1 MSKSKK
7 TAKQE
12 NEARMEAESHMLDG
26 ELHPHT
32 GPAIA
37 NYNGLSRLV
46 FGPAGTLVFQRC
58 CGGKKKDLQHDR
70 LWSFPEVE
78 AYNVWKQFKPH
89 WEEERA
95 APEPSLVRA
104 LWKTFRLTFA
114 KALFF
119 QLVYVAFSFLVP
131 VMLPYMLSHLADKA
145 TPWAEDDTPDWHGY
159 LYTVGIFFGA
169 VFGAFAYYH
178 AGFTGWTLAAKIRA
192 VMVMMTFKKTL
203 KVQNSSERNSGQIV
217 NMVSSDAQIL
227 TDTFAFFLSGLVAP
241 IQLIVV
247 TGLLWKEI
255 GPFALIPLATF
266 IVSMPISGIVSSKFG
281 GLRFK
286 QQQASDQRLK
296 LIRELISAVRIV
308 KYYAWEVP
316 FQRNIDNFRE
326 YEIERVRKTAMTRT
340 IAVGVFSAVGP
351 VGTALTYTFYS
362 LGNAFDLSRIFTALA
377 LLNLVRLPLQILP
390 LVLVFGS
397 QYMIA
402 FNRVRDFCILPEL
415 PKREN
420 RPPSKVAI
428 RMKNTS
434 LSWEKDSPVLTKLNI
449 KVKRGE
455 CVMVVGSV
463 GSGKSSLAQAVIG
476 EMPIVDGEVEING
489 GIAYVPQEAWI
500 INASVRENIV
510 FGNPF
515 DEALYKKV
523 IKMAALEPDFAI
535 MPAGDK
541 TEIGDRG
548 INLSGGQRQRVSI
561 ARALYANRDV
571 YVFDDPFSA
580 VDSHVA
586 KHLIENAVVKY
597 IRGQGKTG
605 FIVTNQLQ
613 FLSYA
618 DRVIML
624 KGGKI
629 VEQGKFEELMANG
642 RDFAA
647 LIKEFGVFE
656 KDDDGEESSSEASSK
671 KGPVKKPTQDANT
684 EKKEEASGALTG
696 SEERE
701 SGTIDAAVYWYYIKS
716 GGLGLFFLAVFL
728 LFSVVAARVFYALWL
743 SDWSASSTGAG
754 TAPPAVAA
762 AFGCRLAFNYTAN
775 PNVTVDQ
782 VCPPLFAITPIAAN
796 QANLFKGGYSRD
808 QWLAGYLAASFF
820 EVIVF
825 FLHMIPLVYWSRN
838 ASRTLHHNL
847 LSKVLRASTSFFDST
862 PAGRLI
868 ARFSKDINLIDD
880 LLAFQFDQYV
890 GLLLTLVGIFAQMAA
905 SQPFILIIMGVA
917 FIIFFFMQRIFQ
929 RTAIDIQ
936 RLEALSR
943 APIFSHLSETIEGAS
958 SIRAYGMQKKFVRA
972 NMNKVDT
979 NLIDYLG
986 LRYSTA
992 WFGMRLDWLGTVI
1005 IVTTFLAIFL
1015 TRNYGSLNFALA
1027 ALAMSSTTNI
1037 TFALSA
1043 VANNSVELETKMNSV
1058 ERIRQYLSIQQEAP
1072 AHIEETKPDESWPA
1086 KGNVTFK
1093 GLSIAY
1099 KAGDPVL
1106 KKISAKV
1113 HAREKIGIVG
1123 RTGAGKST
1131 LVTAL
1136 FRMVEP
1142 SEGTIEIDG
1151 VDITKIG
1158 LTDLR
1163 RKLSI
1168 IPQLPQLFIGTV
1180 RYNVD
1185 PFKEKEDKDI
1195 WRALEMVQLKSYIE
1209 SLPDKLESKVEENG
1223 SNFSVGQRQLLA
1235 MARALLVDAKILLLD
1250 EATAAVDNETDS
1262 LIQAM
1267 VRKNFKNKTVL
1278 TIAHRLNTIMDY
1290 DRIMVLDKGKLVEFD
1305 TPKNLLDDKTT
1316 IFYSMVEA
1324 TGEASAE
1331 HLRRIARGELSVVET
1346 LTPSTER
1353 KKKDSSDTKKP
1364 KSSSSSKNVREKA
1377 DDDDDGKKP
1386 KSSKKDSKKSSDK
1399 KK

>member
-1 MSKSKK
+1 
-7 TAKQE
+7 
-12 NEARMEAESHMLDG
+12 
-26 ELHPHT
+26 
-32 GPAIA
+32 
-37 NYNGLSRLV
+37 
-46 FGPAGTLVFQRC
+46 
-58 CGGKKKDLQHDR
+58 
-70 LWSFPEVE
+70 
-78 AYNVWKQFKPH
+78 
-89 WEEERA
+89 
-95 APEPSLVRA
+95 
-104 LWKTFRLTFA
+104 
-114 KALFF
+114 
-119 QLVYVAFSFLVP
+119 
-131 VMLPYMLSHLADKA
+131 MLSHLLDKA

-159 LYTVGIFFGA
+159 VYTVGIFFGA

-203 KVQNSSERNSGQIV
+203 KVQNSAQRNSGQIV

-227 TDTFAFFLSGLVAP
+227 TDTFAFFMTGLVAP

-255 GPFALIPLATF
+255 GPFALIPLGTF
-266 IVSMPISGIVSSKFG
+266 IVSMPITGIVSSKFG

-316 FQRNIDNFRE
+316 FQRNIDDFRE

-351 VGTALTYTFYS
+351 IGTALTYTFYS
-362 LGNAFDLSRIFTALA
+362 LGGSFDLSRIFTALA

-415 PKREN
+415 PKRDA

-428 RMKNTS
+428 RMKNTN
-434 LSWEKDSPVLTKLNI
+434 LSWEKDTPVLSKLNI
-449 KVKRGE
+449 KVKQGE

-476 EMPIVDGEVEING
+476 EMPIIDGEIEVNG

-500 INASVRENIV
+500 INASVRENII
-510 FGNPF
+510 FGNHY
-515 DEALYKKV
+515 DEALYNKV
-523 IKMAALEPDFAI
+523 IKMAALVPDFAI

-624 KGGKI
+624 KGGRI
-629 VEQGKFEELMANG
+629 VEQGKFEDLMANG
-642 RDFAA
+642 REFAA

-656 KDDDGEESSSEASSK
+656 KDEDGEESSSEASRK
-671 KGPVKKPTQDANT
+671 APVKKPTQDANA
-684 EKKEEASGALTG
+684 EKKEEGSGALTG

-701 SGTIDAAVYWYYIKS
+701 SGSIDAAVYWYYIKS
-716 GGLGLFFLAVFL
+716 GGLGLFFLSVFL

-743 SDWSASSTGAG
+743 SDWSASSTGSG
-754 TAPPAVAA
+754 TAPPAVGAA
-762 AFGCRLAFNYTAN
+762 IGCRAGFNFTAN
-775 PNVTVDQ
+775 PGVDPNT
-782 VCPPLFAITPIAAN
+782 VCPPLFPLTPIAAN
-796 QANLFKGGYSRD
+796 QANLFKGGYTRD
-808 QWLAGYLAASFF
+808 QWLGGYLGASFF
-820 EVIVF
+820 EVIFF

-838 ASRTLHHNL
+838 ASRTLHKNL
-847 LSKVLRASTSFFDST
+847 LTKVLRASTTFFDAT

-880 LLAFQFDQYV
+880 LLAFQFDQYI

-917 FIIFFFMQRIFQ
+917 FIVFYFMQRIFQ

-992 WFGMRLDWLGTVI
+992 WFGMRLDWLGTAI

-1015 TRNYGSLNFALA
+1015 TRNYSTLNFALA

-1072 AHIEETKPDESWPA
+1072 AHIEDTKPDESWPA

-1106 KKISAKV
+1106 KKISAKI

-1151 VDITKIG
+1151 VDIMKLG

-1168 IPQLPQLFIGTV
+1168 IPQMPQLFIGTV

-1195 WRALEMVQLKSYIE
+1195 WRALEMVQLKSYID

-1267 VRKNFKNKTVL
+1267 VRKNFKEKTVL

-1305 TPKNLLDDKTT
+1305 SPKNLLDDKTT

-1331 HLRRIARGELSVVET
+1331 HLRRIARGEVTVVEA
-1346 LTPSTER
+1346 LTPSTDR
-1353 KKKDSSDTKKP
+1353 KKKDSSKDSKKA
-1364 KSSSSSKNVREKA
+1364 KSSSSKNVREKA
-1377 DDDDDGKKP
+1377 DEDEDDKP
-1386 KSSKKDSKKSSDK
+1386 KSSKSPKSKDSKKPRDK

>member
-1 MSKSKK
+1 
-7 TAKQE
+7 
-12 NEARMEAESHMLDG
+12 
-26 ELHPHT
+26 
-32 GPAIA
+32 
-37 NYNGLSRLV
+37 
-46 FGPAGTLVFQRC
+46 
-58 CGGKKKDLQHDR
+58 
-70 LWSFPEVE
+70 
-78 AYNVWKQFKPH
+78 
-89 WEEERA
+89 
-95 APEPSLVRA
+95 
-104 LWKTFRLTFA
+104 
-114 KALFF
+114 
-119 QLVYVAFSFLVP
+119 
-131 VMLPYMLSHLADKA
+131 MLSHLADKQLA
-145 TPWAEDDTPDWHGY
+145 NLGLGTATPDWHGY
-159 LYTVGIFFGA
+159 LYTIAIAVGT
-169 VFGAFAYYH
+169 VLGAFAYYH
-178 AGFTGWTLAAKIRA
+178 AGFAGWTMAAKIRA

-203 KVQNSSERNSGQIV
+203 KVQNSGSRNSGQIV

-227 TDTFAFFLSGLVAP
+227 TDTFAFFLTGLVAP
-241 IQLIVV
+241 VQLIVV

-255 GPFALIPLATF
+255 GAFALIPLATF
-266 IVSMPISGIVSSKFG
+266 VVSMPISGIVSSKFG
-281 GLRFK
+281 GLRFR

-316 FQRNIDNFRE
+316 FQANIDKFRE

-340 IAVGVFSAVGP
+340 VAVGVFSAIGP
-351 VGTALTYTFYS
+351 VGTALTYAFYS
-362 LGNAFDLSRIFTALA
+362 IGNSFELTKIFTALS
-377 LLNLVRLPLQILP
+377 LLNLIRLPLQILP

-420 RPPSKVAI
+420 RAASKVAI
-428 RMKNTS
+428 EMKDAT
-434 LSWEKDSPVLTKLNI
+434 LSWEKDKPVLSKLKI
-449 KVKRGE
+449 KVKQGE

-476 EMPIVDGEVEING
+476 EMPFVEGAVTVNG

-500 INASVRENIV
+500 INASVRENII
-510 FGNPF
+510 FGNTF
-515 DEALYKKV
+515 DEALYRKV
-523 IKMAALEPDFAI
+523 VKMSALEPDFAI

-571 YVFDDPFSA
+571 FVFDDPFSA

-629 VEQGKFEELMANG
+629 VEQGPFEELMANG

-656 KDDDGEESSSEASSK
+656 KEEDGSESSSEAK
-671 KGPVKKPTQDANT
+671 PRPKPTQDANVNN
-684 EKKEEASGALTG
+684 KEEGSGALTN
-696 SEERE
+696 SEEKE
-701 SGTIDAAVYWYYIKS
+701 TGTIDSAVYWYYIRS
-716 GGLGLFFLAVFL
+716 GGFGLFLLAVFL
-728 LFSVVAARVFYALWL
+728 LFTVVAARVFYALWL
-743 SDWSASSTGAG
+743 SDW
-754 TAPPAVAA
+754 
-762 AFGCRLAFNYTAN
+762 AN
-775 PNVTVDQ
+775 PS
-782 VCPPLFAITPIAAN
+782 P
-796 QANLFKGGYSRD
+796 NLFKAGYTTN
-808 QWLAGYLAASFF
+808 QWLAGYLGASFF
-820 EVIVF
+820 EVVIF

-838 ASRTLHHNL
+838 ASRTLHSNL
-847 LSKVLRASTSFFDST
+847 LGTVLRASTSFFDAT

-880 LLAFQFDQYV
+880 LLAFQFDQYI
-890 GLLLTLVGIFAQMAA
+890 GLILTLVGIFAQMAA
-905 SQPFILIIMGVA
+905 SQPYILIIMGAA
-917 FIIFFFMQRIFQ
+917 FIVFFFMQRLFQ
-929 RTAIDIQ
+929 KTAIDIQ

-992 WFGMRLDWLGTVI
+992 WFGMRLDWLGTAI
-1005 IVTTFLAIFL
+1005 IFTTFLAIFL
-1015 TRNYGSLNFALA
+1015 TRNYSTLNFALA

-1058 ERIRQYLSIQQEAP
+1058 ERVRQYLSIEQEAP
-1072 AHIEETKPDESWPA
+1072 AHIEATTPDPAWPQ

-1093 GLSIAY
+1093 KISIAY
-1099 KAGDPVL
+1099 KAGEPVL
-1106 KKISAKV
+1106 KQISAKV
-1113 HAREKIGIVG
+1113 KAREKIGIVG

-1151 VDITKIG
+1151 VDITTLG

-1168 IPQLPQLFIGTV
+1168 IPQLPQLFIGDI

-1185 PFKEKEDKDI
+1185 PFNEKEDKDI
-1195 WRALEMVQLKSYIE
+1195 WRALEMVQLKAFVE
-1209 SLPDKLESKVEENG
+1209 SLPDKLASKVEENG
-1223 SNFSVGQRQLLA
+1223 SNFSVGQRQLMA

-1262 LIQAM
+1262 LIQTM
-1267 VRKNFKNKTVL
+1267 VRKNFKDKTVL

-1305 TPKNLLDDKTT
+1305 TPKKLLEDHKT

-1331 HLRRIARGELSVVET
+1331 HLHRIARGELSVAET
-1346 LTPSTER
+1346 LTPQTGR
-1353 KKKDSSDTKKP
+1353 KKQGDATAALEAAKSGKDKKKEHEKKQSSGSSKPAKSASSKNIREKPAESSDSSSDDGSESEEPKKKEP
-1364 KSSSSSKNVREKA
+1364 KRSESKKDHKRSGSKEEGKSHQRSSSKDE
-1377 DDDDDGKKP
+1377 GKSHKRT
-1386 KSSKKDSKKSSDK
+1386 SSKDDKPAKKDK
-1399 KK
+1399 